1 MSLLLPFGSSF
12 SWKIVLDS
20 YLYTNSGCLNL
31 KNFEILYN
39 MKFIPPNANI
49 LSISAA
55 AELPDFVSLQYL
67 PWSSIPALAFSSVVF
82 QYNLPMRGIFF

>member
-67 PWSSIPALAFSSVVF
+67 P
-82 QYNLPMRGIFF
+82 